1 MAQSSSGARLSGP
14 SRGPR
19 VATGTSVWGRW
30 EIGGT
35 LGGGAGGNGHRN
47 TSEYIGIHWNTSDML
62 NLMGF
67 WESNRSTDA
76 TIDVIV
82 GISALVCLVSTLS
95 YCILPWGHGER
106 GAKPGEDLWS
116 WTLAAPWRRD
126 LGATATPV
134 VLAAPRRDGNRK
146 QKKLRNRSGGAT
158 ATSATSVRQS
168 IDLMEVTETCS
179 CEQSESA
186 NNEFAVSLRL

>member
-47 TSEYIGIHWNTSDML
+47 TSDML
-62 NLMGF
+62 NLLGL

-106 GAKPGEDLWS
+106 GAKAW
-116 WTLAAPWRRD
+116 WRPVVLNLGCAMEAR
-126 LGATATPV
+126 LGATAAPV
-134 VLAAPRRDGNRK
+134 VLVAPRRDGNRK

-158 ATSATSVRQS
+158 ASSATSVRQS
-168 IDLMEVTETCS
+168 IGLDGGNRDMK
-179 CEQSESA
+179 
-186 NNEFAVSLRL
+186 LRTFYPCKCR

>member
-47 TSEYIGIHWNTSDML
+47 TSDML
-62 NLMGF
+62 NLLGL

-95 YCILPWGHGER
+95 YCILLWGHGER

-126 LGATATPV
+126 WGQRPPRLSLSHQGAMEIASRRSWGIAPEALP
-134 VLAAPRRDGNRK
+134 LAALPVCGNP
-146 QKKLRNRSGGAT
+146 S
-158 ATSATSVRQS
+158 
-168 IDLMEVTETCS
+168 DLMEVTETWS
-179 CEQSESA
+179 CELFIRASA
-186 NNEFAVSLRL
+186 DN

>member
-1 MAQSSSGARLSGP
+1 MRNWRNFGWRC
-14 SRGPR
+14 
-19 VATGTSVWGRW
+19 RW
-30 EIGGT
+30 KW
-35 LGGGAGGNGHRN
+35 
-47 TSEYIGIHWNTSDML
+47 TSEYIGIHRNTSDML
-62 NLMGF
+62 NLLGL

-76 TIDVIV
+76 TIDVII

-126 LGATATPV
+126 LATAAPV

-168 IDLMEVTETCS
+168 IGLDGGNRDM
-179 CEQSESA
+179 
-186 NNEFAVSLRL
+186 